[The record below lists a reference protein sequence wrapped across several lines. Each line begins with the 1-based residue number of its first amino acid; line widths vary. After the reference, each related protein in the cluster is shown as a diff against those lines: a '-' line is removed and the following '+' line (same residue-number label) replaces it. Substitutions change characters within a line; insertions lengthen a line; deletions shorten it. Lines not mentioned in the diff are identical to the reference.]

1 MREPIKINEVCFG
14 KEELKA
20 VEDVL
25 KTGVLTER
33 SGMGPKVLEFER
45 KFADYV
51 GVKHAIAVS
60 SGTAALHAALLAAE
74 VKPGDEVIL
83 PSFAFQA
90 AAEAVLLVGATPV
103 FVDIDEE
110 TYCMDVES
118 VEEAVTKDT
127 KAIIPVHLYG
137 LPADMDPIL
146 ELARE
151 KDIIVIE
158 DAAQAHGAAYKGRKV
173 GSMGHMGCFSF
184 YATKNMTTG
193 EGGMVTTNDEE
204 YAEALRAIRNHGEE
218 RANWSVRL
226 GHNYRMSEL
235 QAALGIA
242 QLEKLPNFLKKRRA
256 NAENLS
262 KELASVRRLI
272 LPKEPEGTLHAWNLY
287 TVRVQGA
294 NAAKR
299 NKVVEKLRDKGIGA
313 SVYYETPIHLLPFYK
328 KFFKPK
334 RKGWLAKTEKAARQV
349 FSIPIHPK
357 VSPEGLEY
365 IVKNLRRILGRS

>member
-1 MREPIKINEVCFG
+1 MRELIKINEVCFG

-20 VEDVL
+20 VENVL
-25 KTGVLTER
+25 RTGVLTER

-45 KFADYV
+45 RFADYV

-90 AAEAVLLVGATPV
+90 AAEAALLVGATPV

-118 VEEAVTKDT
+118 VEEAISRDT

-137 LPADMDPIL
+137 LPVDMDPIL
-146 ELARE
+146 ELAKER
-151 KDIIVIE
+151 DIIVIE
-158 DAAQAHGAAYKGRKV
+158 DAAQAHGAAYKGKKV
-173 GSMGHMGCFSF
+173 GSIGHMGCFSF
-184 YATKNMTTG
+184 YATKNMATG
-193 EGGMVTTNDEE
+193 EGGMVTTDDEE

-226 GHNYRMSEL
+226 GHNYRMSEV

-242 QLEKLPNFLKKRRA
+242 QLGKLPNFLKKRRS

-262 KELASVRRLI
+262 KELSSVRRLI
-272 LPKEPEGTLHAWNLY
+272 LPKEPEGMLHAWNLY
-287 TVRVQGA
+287 TVRVRGA

-299 NKVVEKLRDKGIGA
+299 NKVVEKLREKGIGA
-313 SVYYETPIHLLPFYK
+313 SIYYETPIHLLPFYK
-328 KFFKPK
+328 KFFKP
-334 RKGWLAKTEKAARQV
+334 RRRGGLAKTEKAARQV

-357 VSPEGLEY
+357 VSPEELEY
-365 IVKNLRRILGRS
+365 MVKNLRRILGRS